1 MHGVVSSLE
10 KFIVRGV
17 LGEDNMVFSL
27 FSYYIAKGTSLL
39 PE

>member
-1 MHGVVSSLE
+1 MHGVVPPLE
-10 KFIVRGV
+10 KLIVRGV

-27 FSYYIAKGTSLL
+27 FSYYIAKGNSLL